1 MTDLYIKTLEYPD
14 ELIHRKIFNAGYHN
28 MKMKDIAA
36 TVKKVV
42 EEKLDCQNLQIVTTT
57 MDDNRSYRVS
67 SEKIKKELGFEA
79 KRSVE
84 MAVADLCDAFSAGK
98 IPNSLEDKR
107 YFNIKTMQAI
117 NFK

>member
-14 ELIHRKIFNAGYHN
+14 EMINRKVFNAGYHN
-28 MKMKDIAA
+28 MRMNEIAS

-42 EEKLDCQNLQIVTTT
+42 ENKMGRGNLEIVTTPT
-57 MDDNRSYRVS
+57 DDNRSYRVS
-67 SEKIKKELGFEA
+67 SEKIKQELGFEA

-84 MAVADLCDAFSAGK
+84 MAVADLCNAFKAGK

-117 NFK
+117 DLK